1 MLDYEIRVSRLET
14 ISDKQD
20 MQIAKLFGKVDDTNK
35 CIQKINTS
43 LMQIK
48 WGVYGALGWYFITEV
63 GIIEAMRLA
72 L

>member
-1 MLDYEIRVSRLET
+1 MEDNINRMQLQLDKHSG
-14 ISDKQD
+14 
-20 MQIAKLFGKVDDTNK
+20 QIAKLVSKIDDTNL

-48 WGVYGALGWYFITEV
+48 WGVFGAFAWYIIGQV

-72 L
+72 I

>member
-1 MLDYEIRVSRLET
+1 MEDNINRMQLQLD
-14 ISDKQD
+14 KHAG
-20 MQIAKLFGKVDDTNK
+20 QIAKLFSKIDDTNL

-48 WGVYGALGWYFITEV
+48 WGVFGAFAWYIIGQV
-63 GIIEAMRLA
+63 GIIEAMKVA

>member
-1 MLDYEIRVSRLET
+1 MEENINRIQFQLDKHSG
-14 ISDKQD
+14 
-20 MQIAKLFGKVDDTNK
+20 QIAKLFSKIDDTNL

-63 GIIEAMRLA
+63 GIIEAMGIVL
-72 L
+72 